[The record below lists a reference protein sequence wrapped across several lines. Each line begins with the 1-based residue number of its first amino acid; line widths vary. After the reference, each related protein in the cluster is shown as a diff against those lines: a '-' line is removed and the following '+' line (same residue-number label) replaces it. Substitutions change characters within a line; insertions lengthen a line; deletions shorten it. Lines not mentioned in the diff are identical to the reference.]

1 MRLCDTNLF
10 EDNAHNITHHIVI
23 DPQLTRGDRLVGQV
37 LGSKGSLPSIYTE
50 IEINY
55 FLLRRLLG
63 VKTDDKKQTKVIIYA
78 SNLAC

>member
-1 MRLCDTNLF
+1 M
-10 EDNAHNITHHIVI
+10 
-23 DPQLTRGDRLVGQV
+23 GQV

-63 VKTDDKKQTKVIIYA
+63 VKTDDKKQTKVSPDHLSQVCPSPALTSSILL
-78 SNLAC
+78 SRSKS